1 MILIRDMVTKSYLYK
16 ILVAGEGGV
25 GKTTLLYRYIKEEF
39 LKDTEMTIGLDFFS
53 KNIKVDG
60 LDITLQFWDFGG
72 QDRFQFLHDY
82 YAKGASG
89 AILMFDLRRMSTL
102 ENLDFWVDICR
113 KENSDLPILFVGAKS
128 DLVDEMVIS
137 EEYIKNLVEK
147 YNFCDYM
154 KVSSKTGENV
164 NEVFNILIKL

>member
-1 MILIRDMVTKSYLYK
+1 MILLGDMVRKSYLFK

-53 KNIKVDG
+53 KNIKLDG

-82 YAKGASG
+82 YTKGASG
-89 AILMFDLRRMSTL
+89 AILMFDLSMGVIFLIAIRL
-102 ENLDFWVDICR
+102 L
-113 KENSDLPILFVGAKS
+113 LILFS
-128 DLVDEMVIS
+128 T
-137 EEYIKNLVEK
+137 
-147 YNFCDYM
+147 NFFINGEATILT
-154 KVSSKTGENV
+154 KV
-164 NEVFNILIKL
+164 